1 MGFFII
7 GIWGWAIAL
16 KYCFVDLID
25 LGIAG
30 RNSDPGR
37 LAAQVVSGISFLGAG
52 VIFRDRNSSSIK
64 GLTTAAGM
72 WATSAV
78 GLAIG
83 AGLYW
88 LGVMETA
95 VVVISQTVL
104 HRFPVGNDAL
114 VAQELNVRIADTPEM
129 QKYIRQFVKSH
140 GGHIERSDAVREG
153 SVLELKLTVRC
164 RQPITQDEGLDLI
177 ARNPGIT
184 AGRFFLRFAYRFC
197 RGTCHR
203 RDTAGEERVP
213 KSLRRRSGK
222 RSFEKAV
229 EMARHDSHQGRGKL
243 PPLYAAVRVRR
254 RSYGVSYILR
264 SVTGR
269 ITGHRRSLPQPSSA
283 VWCPRLLTRA
293 EVKDLHTAAY

>member
-1 MGFFII
+1 MLTGLTSFLPEDQLTIYDNLEFLIRII
-7 GIWGWAIAL
+7 LSGALGILIGLERTKRQKEAGIRTHCIIACSAAVFMIVS
-16 KYCFVDLID
+16 KYAFVDGMAEGVRGADQARI
-25 LGIAG
+25 
-30 RNSDPGR
+30 
-37 LAAQVVSGISFLGAG
+37 AAQVVSGISFLGAG

-177 ARNPGIT
+177 ARNP
-184 AGRFFLRFAYRFC
+184 
-197 RGTCHR
+197 
-203 RDTAGEERVP
+203 D
-213 KSLRRRSGK
+213 
-222 RSFEKAV
+222 
-229 EMARHDSHQGRGKL
+229 
-243 PPLYAAVRVRR
+243 
-254 RSYGVSYILR
+254 ILR
-264 SVTGR
+264 IS
-269 ITGHRRSLPQPSSA
+269 I
-283 VWCPRLLTRA
+283 
-293 EVKDLHTAAY
+293 